1 MLDRKRQIIGQVALA
16 VTIATVPLAHADARQ
31 TDQNV
36 DGLGP
41 TSSQQARIT
50 LSVAPIFK
58 PRLHDKEVGKASNI
72 LCLSS
77 NVDARTFDLLIATS
91 ATAGHAQVATAGTV
105 SIDGS
110 AACVSLADLPRSSSG
125 NLTHQTIIVSPR

>member
-1 MLDRKRQIIGQVALA
+1 MLAAI
-16 VTIATVPLAHADARQ
+16 PLANAHAKQPHQA
-31 TDQNV
+31 V
-36 DGLGP
+36 EGLGP

-58 PRLHDKEVGKASNI
+58 PRLHAGAVGTAGNS

-91 ATAGHAQVATAGTV
+91 ASAGHSQVAAAGIV
-105 SIDGS
+105 PIDGS
-110 AACVSLADLPRSSSG
+110 AACVSLADLARSNTG
-125 NLTHQTIIVSPR
+125 QLTHQTIIVSPR